1 MEEPELESRFVN
13 STARHLYRFASS
25 MPSYR
30 ERETD
35 GIRIDRHS
43 HRIRFHSQQ
52 VSCDYLRIPA
62 YIHTLVSVHMESE
75 VLFLSLKSYVSLSEI
90 LESWVWECWDKQFF
104 DRNQE
109 AESISRWGPGTC
121 DSGVSATLVS
131 GYFCC

>member
-1 MEEPELESRFVN
+1 MEEPGLESRFVS
-13 STARHLYRFASS
+13 STGRHLYRFASS

-35 GIRIDRHS
+35 GISIDRHS

-52 VSCDYLRIPA
+52 VSCNYLRISA
-62 YIHTLVSVHMESE
+62 YIHTLENIHMEPV

-109 AESISRWGPGTC
+109 AESISRWGTGIC
-121 DSGVSATLVS
+121 DSGLSASL
-131 GYFCC
+131 